1 MEEFYFMVVD
11 LHKKCNKLE
20 KEIGRYVYNN
30 YHRNVV
36 ARSRVAQIKKL
47 IDDKLVE
54 LAQLNPRCT
63 PLKSRT
69 IWTERTPDEQRFVI
83 IVYTDNYYSP
93 SPVLSLVGYQI
104 ANTVGCVL
112 EPMSFNNG

>member
-11 LHKKCNKLE
+11 LHKKCNKTG
-20 KEIGRYVYNN
+20 KEIGHYVFDN

-36 ARSRVAQIKKL
+36 ARSRVAQIKKV
-47 IDDKLVE
+47 IDDKLIE

-63 PLKSRT
+63 PLKSRI
-69 IWTERTPDEQRFVI
+69 IWIKRTPDEQILVI
-83 IVYTDNYYSP
+83 VVYTNDPYSP
-93 SPVLSLVGYQI
+93 SLVLSLAGYQI

-112 EPMSFNNG
+112 EPMSSIQV